1 MGMVDAFIAYKF
13 IKILVVPWKET
24 DAFKLGI
31 IDEKGEVL
39 KKRNTLRTSEEKK
52 AYTIIH
58 TLVWKVKRILEKI
71 QIGKSRLGS
80 LAAAMWFL
88 KEELEKLDVDPE
100 LIEEG
105 IMSSLRQFG
114 INPEEFKKQSLK
126 ESFENDEVLV
136 SGSYLY
142 KDTLIIVKE
151 DIQSFDSV
159 LGIPLFL
166 INSKSIRYVFS
177 KDEVNKV
184 LKIWNHLNN

>member
-31 IDEKGEVL
+31 IDEKGKVL
-39 KKRNTLRTSEEKK
+39 KKRSTLRKSNEKA

-58 TLVWKVKRILEKI
+58 TLVWKIKRILEKI

-88 KEELEKLDVDPE
+88 KEEFEKLDVDPE
-100 LIEEG
+100 VIEEG
-105 IMSSLRQFG
+105 IISSLRHFG
-114 INPEEFKKQSLK
+114 IDPEQFQKQSLK
-126 ESFENDEVLV
+126 ESFENDEVLM

-142 KDTLIIVKE
+142 ENTLIIIKE
-151 DIQSFDSV
+151 DIKSFDSM
-159 LGIPLFL
+159 LGVPLFL
-166 INSKSIRYVFS
+166 INSEDNRYIFS
-177 KDEVNKV
+177 KDELNKV
-184 LKIWNHLNN
+184 SKI

>member
-1 MGMVDAFIAYKF
+1 MGLIDAFIAYKF

-31 IDEKGEVL
+31 IDEKGNVL
-39 KKRNTLRTSEEKK
+39 KKRNTLRLGEEKK

-58 TLVWKVKRILEKI
+58 TLVWKIKRILEKI

-88 KEELEKLDVDPE
+88 KEEFEKLDVDTE

-105 IMSSLRQFG
+105 IMSSLRHFD
-114 INPEEFKKQSLK
+114 IDLEEFEKQSLK
-126 ESFENDEVLV
+126 ESFENDEILI

-142 KDTLIIVKE
+142 KDILIIVKE
-151 DIQSFDSV
+151 DIQSFDSI
-159 LGIPLFL
+159 LGVPLFL
-166 INSKSIRYVFS
+166 INSEGNRYIFS

-184 LKIWNHLNN
+184 SKYEIV

>member
-31 IDEKGEVL
+31 IDEKGKVL
-39 KKRNTLRTSEEKK
+39 KKRNTLRKSNEKA

-58 TLVWKVKRILEKI
+58 TLVWKIKRILEKI

-88 KEELEKLDVDPE
+88 KEEFEKLDVDPE
-100 LIEEG
+100 VIEEG
-105 IMSSLRQFG
+105 IMSSLCHFG
-114 INPEEFKKQSLK
+114 IDPEQFQKQSLK
-126 ESFENDEVLV
+126 ESFENDEVLI

-142 KDTLIIVKE
+142 ENTLIIVKE
-151 DIQSFDSV
+151 DIQSFDSM
-159 LGIPLFL
+159 LGVPLFL
-166 INSKSIRYVFS
+166 INSEGNRYVFS
-177 KDEVNKV
+177 KDEINKV
-184 LKIWNHLNN
+184 SKI

>member
-126 ESFENDEVLV
+126 ESFENDEVLI

-142 KDTLIIVKE
+142 EDTLIILKE
-151 DIQSFDSV
+151 DIQSFDSI
-159 LGIPLFL
+159 LGVPLFL
-166 INSKSIRYVFS
+166 INSDGNRYVFS
-177 KDEVNKV
+177 KDELNKV
-184 LKIWNHLNN
+184 SKI

>member
-31 IDEKGEVL
+31 IDEKGNIL
-39 KKRNTLRTSEEKK
+39 KKRKELRTGEEKK
-52 AYTIIH
+52 SYTIIH

-88 KEELEKLDVDPE
+88 KEEFEKLDADPE

-105 IMSSLRQFG
+105 IISSLRHFG
-114 INPEEFKKQSLK
+114 IDPEEFNKQSLK

-142 KDTLIIVKE
+142 ENTLIIVKE

-159 LGIPLFL
+159 LGVPLFL
-166 INSKSIRYVFS
+166 INSQGNRYVFS
-177 KDEVNKV
+177 KDEINEVS
-184 LKIWNHLNN
+184 KI